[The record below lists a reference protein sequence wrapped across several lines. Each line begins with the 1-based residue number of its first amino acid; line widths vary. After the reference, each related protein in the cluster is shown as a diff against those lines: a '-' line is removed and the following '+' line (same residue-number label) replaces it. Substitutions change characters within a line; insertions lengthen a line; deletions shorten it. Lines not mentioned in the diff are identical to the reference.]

1 MIKFM
6 VLFHQPEDA
15 ESFENVYQDFLALV
29 ERMPHIQRRQVVH
42 VTGSPRGTPEFY
54 RILEIYFESQ
64 DQQQEALLS
73 DVGQEAGT
81 ELSRLP
87 SGTFELLYADV
98 YEEEGSSTP
107 APELDD
113 TSLAPA
119 EEKSSD
125 TVAASSADRE

>member
-15 ESFENVYQDFLALV
+15 ENFENVYQDFLALV

-42 VTGSPRGTPEFY
+42 VTGSPRGAPEIF

-64 DQQQEALLS
+64 ERQQEALLS

-87 SGTFELLYADV
+87 SGSFELLYADV

-107 APELDD
+107 PAEPEEPA
-113 TSLAPA
+113 LAPA
-119 EEKSSD
+119 DEDSPD
-125 TVAASSADRE
+125 TVSASSAD